1 MTACAGAFMVSR
13 FSYYSFKQV
22 NLVGPVRF
30 ATFLIVPLIFIAI
43 AVYPPVALLAL
54 FGGYALWGA
63 LHGIYRRLR
72 RAQRPVAP
80 SGNPPV

>member
-1 MTACAGAFMVSR
+1 
-13 FSYYSFKQV
+13 
-22 NLVGPVRF
+22 
-30 ATFLIVPLIFIAI
+30 
-43 AVYPPVALLAL
+43 VYPPVALLAL